1 MIKEIK
7 SVLMKLAT
15 EASEFREYFK
25 KPLSMA
31 NGLSQRT
38 DIR

>member
-1 MIKEIK
+1 MKKEIK
-7 SVLMKLAT
+7 SVLKKLANI
-15 EASEFREYFK
+15 SRNR
-25 KPLSMA
+25 LSMA

>member
-1 MIKEIK
+1 MKKEIK
-7 SVLMKLAT
+7 RVLMKLAG
-15 EASEFREYFK
+15 EALNFANISRNR
-25 KPLSMA
+25 LSMA